1 MPADRTWC
9 PEGPRE
15 PTPEPTPEATPEPTP
30 APTPELPV
38 KAPLSDNT
46 YVYLYHIGGR
56 WRVGPDYRNRD
67 CWLFTKKTPNTPVS
81 KATEWYRVDDD
92 DNIVRSSFELDQLQ
106 ESKSN
111 VSRKF
116 LLEHQKNL
124 FRILTLRRTPR
135 ITRNCQEMWPTTF
148 TGHTSLIDPRMIS
161 GTTDLSCGREIK
173 KRSRFNSFIIS
184 NILTN
189 NWFVNIPVYYE

>member
-15 PTPEPTPEATPEPTP
+15 PTPEPTPEPTREPTPEPTL

-92 DNIVRSSFELDQLQ
+92 DNIVRSSFELDKLQ

-116 LLEHQKNL
+116 LLEHQKNPDFSGYL
-124 FRILTLRRTPR
+124 LCGGPR
-135 ITRNCQEMWPTTF
+135 ELQE
-148 TGHTSLIDPRMIS
+148 IAKK
-161 GTTDLSCGREIK
+161 CGRQPLRGIQA
-173 KRSRFNSFIIS
+173 SSIQG
-184 NILTN
+184 
-189 NWFVNIPVYYE
+189 